1 MSALPYNR
9 ARICSLRVQTLVG
22 DLSGGEKAAF
32 PSVPQR
38 ERDSSHR
45 PPTKSCAR
53 RGPGHQQRQRRRR
66 GGGPAKQE
74 EEAEGSARWAQG
86 AEWTARDG
94 GACSSGS
101 SSRKRHT
108 IGSVELR
115 FQQQEPGVWCGGD
128 RSKMLKVAAFVCVWA
143 AAWCSQAVVAAAAA
157 AAAAATGAGGRSD
170 SGNFL
175 DDKQWLTTIS
185 QYDKEVGQWNKFRDV
200 DYALLEIS
208 VLVAAKNVNR
218 DMEVRNAITI
228 SMDDYFRTWSPARP
242 FDQALDPAK
251 DPCLKMKCSRHK
263 VCVAQDQQTA
273 VCISHR
279 RLTHSM
285 KEAGLGHKQWRVGP
299 ISSKCKQCPAVYTS
313 PVCGSDGHA
322 YSSQC
327 KLEYQACV
335 SGKQISVKCE
345 GRCPCPSYKSTSIGR
360 TDKRV
365 CSDLEFREVANR
377 LRDWFKALHESGI
390 QKRTRTVQ
398 RPERSRFDTSILPI
412 CKDSLG
418 WMFNRLDTNYD
429 LLLDQSELG
438 SIYLDKNEQ
447 CTKAFFN
454 SCDTYKD
461 SLISNNEW
469 CYCFQRQQD
478 PPCQTELSNIQKQ
491 QGGKKLLEVTSD
503 PSCTKC
509 CFHDTLRGTSIFSG
523 F

>member
-1 MSALPYNR
+1 
-9 ARICSLRVQTLVG
+9 
-22 DLSGGEKAAF
+22 
-32 PSVPQR
+32 
-38 ERDSSHR
+38 
-45 PPTKSCAR
+45 
-53 RGPGHQQRQRRRR
+53 
-66 GGGPAKQE
+66 
-74 EEAEGSARWAQG
+74 
-86 AEWTARDG
+86 
-94 GACSSGS
+94 
-101 SSRKRHT
+101 
-108 IGSVELR
+108 
-115 FQQQEPGVWCGGD
+115 
-128 RSKMLKVAAFVCVWA
+128 MLKVAAAAAWACVWA
-143 AAWCSQAVVAAAAA
+143 AAWCSHAGAVAAP
-157 AAAAATGAGGRSD
+157 GAGGRSD

-185 QYDKEVGQWNKFRDV
+185 QYDKEVGQWNKFRD
-200 DYALLEIS
+200 
-208 VLVAAKNVNR
+208 
-218 DMEVRNAITI
+218 EVE
-228 SMDDYFRTWSPARP
+228 DDYFRTWSPVRP

-279 RLTHSM
+279 RLTHRM

-299 ISSKCKQCPAVYTS
+299 ISSKCKQCPVVYNN
-313 PVCGSDGHA
+313 PVCGSDGHT

-327 KLEYQACV
+327 KLEYQACI

-345 GRCPCPSYKSTSIGR
+345 GRCLCPPVKSTNTGR
-360 TDKRV
+360 NDKRV

-390 QKRTRTVQ
+390 QKKTRVVQ

-491 QGGKKLLEVTSD
+491 QGGKKLLGLYIPLCDEDGYYKPTQCHGSAGQCWCVDRYGNEVTGSRTHGAAD
-503 PSCTKC
+503 CAVELETSGDFSSGD
-509 CFHDTLRGTSIFSG
+509 FHGWTDDEEDDMMNDEDEIEDDDEDEGDDDDDDHEGYI
-523 F
+523 

>member
-1 MSALPYNR
+1 
-9 ARICSLRVQTLVG
+9 
-22 DLSGGEKAAF
+22 
-32 PSVPQR
+32 
-38 ERDSSHR
+38 
-45 PPTKSCAR
+45 
-53 RGPGHQQRQRRRR
+53 
-66 GGGPAKQE
+66 
-74 EEAEGSARWAQG
+74 
-86 AEWTARDG
+86 
-94 GACSSGS
+94 
-101 SSRKRHT
+101 
-108 IGSVELR
+108 
-115 FQQQEPGVWCGGD
+115 
-128 RSKMLKVAAFVCVWA
+128 MLKVAAFMCVCA
-143 AAWCSQAVVAAAAA
+143 AACCSQALAA
-157 AAAAATGAGGRSD
+157 AGGRSD

-175 DDKQWLTTIS
+175 DDKQWLTTVS
-185 QYDKEVGQWNKFRDV
+185 QYDKEVGQWNKFRD
-200 DYALLEIS
+200 
-208 VLVAAKNVNR
+208 
-218 DMEVRNAITI
+218 
-228 SMDDYFRTWSPARP
+228 DDYFRTWSPGKP
-242 FDQALDPAK
+242 FDQEEDSIFSENHKIQSLFQQSYIALDPAK

-263 VCVAQDQQTA
+263 VCIAQDQQTA

-285 KEAGLGHKQWRVGP
+285 KEAGLGHKQWRGGL
-299 ISSKCKQCPAVYTS
+299 ISSNCKQCPVVYTN
-313 PVCGSDGHA
+313 PVCGSDGHT

-335 SGKQISVKCE
+335 AGKHISVKCE
-345 GRCPCPSYKSTSIGR
+345 GRCPCPSDKPTSIGR
-360 TDKRV
+360 NDKRV
-365 CSDLEFREVANR
+365 CSDLEFREIANR

-390 QKRTRTVQ
+390 QNKKTRIVQ

-491 QGGKKLLEVTSD
+491 QGGKKLLGQYIPLCDEDGYYKPSQCHGSAGQCWCVDRYGNEVTGSRTNGAAD
-503 PSCTKC
+503 CAINLEISGDFASGD
-509 CFHDTLRGTSIFSG
+509 FHEWTDDEDDEDDIMNDEDEIDDDDDDDEDEGDDDVDDDDDHDGYI
-523 F
+523 

>member
-1 MSALPYNR
+1 
-9 ARICSLRVQTLVG
+9 
-22 DLSGGEKAAF
+22 
-32 PSVPQR
+32 
-38 ERDSSHR
+38 
-45 PPTKSCAR
+45 
-53 RGPGHQQRQRRRR
+53 
-66 GGGPAKQE
+66 
-74 EEAEGSARWAQG
+74 
-86 AEWTARDG
+86 
-94 GACSSGS
+94 
-101 SSRKRHT
+101 
-108 IGSVELR
+108 
-115 FQQQEPGVWCGGD
+115 
-128 RSKMLKVAAFVCVWA
+128 MLKVAAFVCVWA

-491 QGGKKLLEVTSD
+491 QGGKKLLGQYIPLCDEDGYYKPTQCHGSAGQCWCVDRYGNEVTGSRTHGAAD
-503 PSCTKC
+503 CVIDLETSGDFASGD
-509 CFHDTLRGTSIFSG
+509 FHEWTDDEDDDMMNDEDEIEDDDEDEGDDDDDDDHEGYI
-523 F
+523 

>member
-1 MSALPYNR
+1 
-9 ARICSLRVQTLVG
+9 
-22 DLSGGEKAAF
+22 
-32 PSVPQR
+32 
-38 ERDSSHR
+38 
-45 PPTKSCAR
+45 
-53 RGPGHQQRQRRRR
+53 
-66 GGGPAKQE
+66 
-74 EEAEGSARWAQG
+74 
-86 AEWTARDG
+86 
-94 GACSSGS
+94 
-101 SSRKRHT
+101 
-108 IGSVELR
+108 
-115 FQQQEPGVWCGGD
+115 
-128 RSKMLKVAAFVCVWA
+128 MLTVAAFVCVCA
-143 AAWCSQAVVAAAAA
+143 AAWCSPALAAAA
-157 AAAAATGAGGRSD
+157 GGRPD

-185 QYDKEVGQWNKFRDV
+185 QYDKEVGQWNKFRD
-200 DYALLEIS
+200 
-208 VLVAAKNVNR
+208 
-218 DMEVRNAITI
+218 
-228 SMDDYFRTWSPARP
+228 DDYFRTWSPGKP

-285 KEAGLGHKQWRVGP
+285 KEAGLGHKQWRGGP
-299 ISSKCKQCPAVYTS
+299 ISSNCKQCPVVYTN
-313 PVCGSDGHA
+313 PVCGSDGHT

-327 KLEYQACV
+327 KLDYQACV

-345 GRCPCPSYKSTSIGR
+345 ERCPCPSDKSTNAGR
-360 TDKRV
+360 NDRRV

-390 QKRTRTVQ
+390 QNKKTRIVQ
-398 RPERSRFDTSILPI
+398 RPERTRFDTSILPI

-438 SIYLDKNEQ
+438 SIYLDKNEP
-447 CTKAFFN
+447 CTRAFFN

-491 QGGKKLLEVTSD
+491 QGGKKLLAIDLETSGD
-503 PSCTKC
+503 FASGD
-509 CFHDTLRGTSIFSG
+509 FHEWTDDEDDEDEIMNDEDEIEDDDEDEGDDDVDDDDDHDGYI
-523 F
+523 

>member
-1 MSALPYNR
+1 MLSA
-9 ARICSLRVQTLVG
+9 
-22 DLSGGEKAAF
+22 AA
-32 PSVPQR
+32 
-38 ERDSSHR
+38 
-45 PPTKSCAR
+45 
-53 RGPGHQQRQRRRR
+53 
-66 GGGPAKQE
+66 
-74 EEAEGSARWAQG
+74 
-86 AEWTARDG
+86 
-94 GACSSGS
+94 
-101 SSRKRHT
+101 
-108 IGSVELR
+108 L
-115 FQQQEPGVWCGGD
+115 
-128 RSKMLKVAAFVCVWA
+128 VCVCA
-143 AAWCSQAVVAAAAA
+143 AAWCSPAAAAA
-157 AAAAATGAGGRSD
+157 AGGRPD

-175 DDKQWLTTIS
+175 DDKQWLTTVS
-185 QYDKEVGQWNKFRDV
+185 QYDKEVGQWNKFRD
-200 DYALLEIS
+200 
-208 VLVAAKNVNR
+208 
-218 DMEVRNAITI
+218 
-228 SMDDYFRTWSPARP
+228 DDYFRTWSPGKP

-285 KEAGLGHKQWRVGP
+285 KEAGLGHKQWRGGP
-299 ISSKCKQCPAVYTS
+299 ISSNCKQCPVVYTN
-313 PVCGSDGHA
+313 PVCGSDGHT

-345 GRCPCPSYKSTSIGR
+345 GRCPCPSDKSTNAARSDR
-360 TDKRV
+360 RV

-390 QKRTRTVQ
+390 QNKKTRIVQ
-398 RPERSRFDTSILPI
+398 RPERTRFDTSILPI

-438 SIYLDKNEQ
+438 SIYLDKNEP
-447 CTKAFFN
+447 CTRAFFN

-491 QGGKKLLEVTSD
+491 QGGKKLLAVDLETSGD
-503 PSCTKC
+503 FASGD
-509 CFHDTLRGTSIFSG
+509 FHEWTDDEDDEDEIMNDEDEIEDDDEDEGDDDVDDDDDHDGYI
-523 F
+523 

>member
-1 MSALPYNR
+1 
-9 ARICSLRVQTLVG
+9 
-22 DLSGGEKAAF
+22 
-32 PSVPQR
+32 
-38 ERDSSHR
+38 
-45 PPTKSCAR
+45 
-53 RGPGHQQRQRRRR
+53 
-66 GGGPAKQE
+66 
-74 EEAEGSARWAQG
+74 
-86 AEWTARDG
+86 
-94 GACSSGS
+94 
-101 SSRKRHT
+101 
-108 IGSVELR
+108 
-115 FQQQEPGVWCGGD
+115 
-128 RSKMLKVAAFVCVWA
+128 MLKVVALVCVCA
-143 AAWCSQAVVAAAAA
+143 AAWCSPAL
-157 AAAAATGAGGRSD
+157 AAATGGRPD

-185 QYDKEVGQWNKFRDV
+185 QYDKEVGQWNKFRD
-200 DYALLEIS
+200 
-208 VLVAAKNVNR
+208 
-218 DMEVRNAITI
+218 
-228 SMDDYFRTWSPARP
+228 DDYFRTWSPGKP

-251 DPCLKMKCSRHK
+251 DPCLKMKCSHHK

-285 KEAGLGHKQWRVGP
+285 KEAGLGHKQWRGGP
-299 ISSKCKQCPAVYTS
+299 ISSNCKQCPVVYTN
-313 PVCGSDGHA
+313 PVCGSDGHT

-327 KLEYQACV
+327 KLDYQACV

-345 GRCPCPSYKSTSIGR
+345 GRCPCPPDKSTNAGR
-360 TDKRV
+360 NDRRV

-390 QKRTRTVQ
+390 QNKKTRIVQ
-398 RPERSRFDTSILPI
+398 RPERTRFDTSILPI

-438 SIYLDKNEQ
+438 SIYLDKNEP
-447 CTKAFFN
+447 CTRAFFN

-491 QGGKKLLEVTSD
+491 QGGKKLLAIDLESSGD
-503 PSCTKC
+503 FASGD
-509 CFHDTLRGTSIFSG
+509 FHGWTDDEDDEDEITNDEDEIEDDDEDEGDDDVDDDDDHDGYI
-523 F
+523 